1 MRFLEFYLKESSAEF
16 ISEKLKKKFPE
27 IKQLWLTERG
37 NDIVLDTIIINKES
51 RNKGIGSKI
60 LEELC
65 EYADQNHSRILLTT
79 GVKDDHHG
87 TTSSNRLKKFYKRFG
102 FVENKGRNKDFSV
115 KYNMIRNPQL

>member
-1 MRFLEFYLKESSAEF
+1 MRFLEFYLKESSSEF